1 MTQSN
6 QFYLAAMKA
15 QGPAD
20 ATELQSRAASM
31 DGTALIAEEQ
41 KIPQFDPSKDYC
53 SWAVGSPVWEAVEG
67 ERQVFTLLPP
77 HNASHYPGSTPAN
90 SPALWSIRH
99 TKDPKKAKAYLP
111 PNGTSGLYELDECA
125 VEAGHVYRNK
135 QAGNAFSPS
144 AMPSYWEDLG
154 TVEDVQADTAAE

>member
-1 MTQSN
+1 MSSSKD
-6 QFYLAAMKA
+6 LILGLIRA
-15 QGPAD
+15 QGTAD
-20 ATELQSRAASM
+20 AIDLRSRAHEL

-41 KIPQFDPSKDYC
+41 KIPQFDPSKDYS

-67 ERQVFTLLPP
+67 ERQVFTLITP

-111 PNGTSGLYELDECA
+111 PNGTSGLYEVDECA

-135 QAGNAFSPS
+135 QAGNAFSPT
-144 AMPSYWEDLG
+144 AYPAYWEDLG
-154 TVEDVQADTAAE
+154 AVEEVQGGTA